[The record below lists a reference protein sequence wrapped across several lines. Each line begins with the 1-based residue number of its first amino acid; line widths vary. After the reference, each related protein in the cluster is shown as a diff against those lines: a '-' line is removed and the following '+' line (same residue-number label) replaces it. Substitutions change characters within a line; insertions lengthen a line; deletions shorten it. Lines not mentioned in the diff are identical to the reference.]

1 MSETV
6 TIYHNP
12 RCSKSRQA
20 LEILEQE
27 GIEPTVIQYLVT
39 PPDAATLNQLLQ
51 QLGLEPRA
59 LMRKGE
65 AEYTEL
71 QLDNP
76 ALTREQL
83 IAAMV
88 QHPRLI
94 ERPIVVAND
103 KAVIGRPP
111 EKVLDIL

>member
-1 MSETV
+1 MSDQV

-20 LEILEQE
+20 LALLEEE
-27 GIEPTVIQYLVT
+27 GVIPTVVKYLDT
-39 PPDAATLNQLLQ
+39 PPDAATLEGVLRLLR
-51 QLGLEPRA
+51 LEPRDV
-59 LMRKGE
+59 MRKSE

-71 QLDNP
+71 NLADP

-94 ERPIVVAND
+94 ERPIVVANGR
-103 KAVIGRPP
+103 AVIARPA